1 MAARQRIP
9 RIRREYNQWVANQ
22 TLEDYALRFTAKAAR
37 RWSAA
42 SVANTALGAISFL
55 MLEAIGGTLTLRY
68 GFANVVPA
76 VLLVAVLIFATGM
89 PISYY
94 AARCGVDIDLLTR
107 GAGFGYFGSTLTS
120 LIYASFTFIF
130 FALEAVILAAT
141 LRAWLGLPEWIGY
154 IACVVAVIPLV
165 THGVTFIGRLHLV
178 TQPVWLALNLLPFAF
193 VLRADPGSVSQW
205 THFAGSD
212 GGAMTLPAVAAAG
225 SVIFSLVSQIGE
237 QVDFLRF
244 LPPREASRG
253 VVWWSALLAGGP
265 GWIVPGAL
273 KLLAGSFLACL
284 AVHAGIAGA
293 DAAQPAL
300 MYQVAFATVLPS
312 AAASLALASCLV
324 VVSQLKINVTNAY
337 AGSIAWSNFFS
348 RLTHSHPGRVV
359 WVVFNM
365 AIALMLME
373 LGVCRA
379 IEHTLVAYSCVAAA
393 WMGALVADL
402 VVNKPLGLS
411 PPGIEFKRSHL
422 YDVNPV
428 GVGAMLLGVALALA
442 AGLGAL
448 GDMARAAAPFL
459 GFSAAF
465 AAAPLIAWATGGRFY
480 LARKP
485 RAAWGRLASLT
496 CVVCENAFEPEDMA
510 SCPAYGGAI
519 CSLCCSL
526 DARCQDMCRPHARI
540 GAQLLAPLRRLL
552 PARLGRLA
560 GGPLPRFAGVLC
572 LLLAAISALL
582 LGVYAQT
589 ATAGAGGRAVV
600 ANALVQA
607 FVVLAVIAGVVA
619 WLLVLAQESRR
630 AAQAESHQQTGL
642 LLREIEAHTRTDA
655 KLQRA
660 KEVAEAANVAKS
672 RYVVGISHELRTP
685 LNAILGYAQLLERDP
700 SIPERR
706 RHSLRVIRRSG
717 EHLAGLIE
725 GLLDISK
732 IEAGRIDVHRDEVRL
747 GEFLEQIVSMFRLQ
761 AEEKGIGFVFTRPR
775 VLPER
780 VATDERRLRQVLI
793 NLLSN
798 ALKFTAAGQVR
809 LGLLYRN
816 EVAEFVVEDT
826 GIGIA
831 TGDHERIFEPFQ
843 RIEDPGAPTEGVGLG
858 LTLTRLLVQIMGGEI
873 TLDSAPGRGSRFRV
887 RLMLATVHASA
898 WAGTQAATGGATF
911 QQGPALRQGPGGQE
925 GLAFQES
932 PAGGYEGVRRDIVV
946 ADDDA
951 AHRGLLDALLVPLG
965 FTLRHAADGE
975 ACLRL
980 AQERRPDLFLID
992 IAMPGMDGWEL
1003 ARRLRAS
1010 AGPRVPIL
1018 VVSANAGELQQK
1030 AGADAVHDGVLTKP
1044 VSIDAIVERVGHLLG
1059 VTWRPVAPPDR
1070 TGVPAPGAPGSGTPG
1085 SGTPGSAALAPQPL
1099 EELRQLGAIGYV
1111 RGLHARL
1118 DLLERECPDA
1128 AAYVAHLRDLVSD
1141 FRMDEFMAALDA
1153 AILRAAPGL
1162 ADQHG
1167 GPGDARDVAGAGGAG
1182 PEPARQAGP
1191 A

>member
-9 RIRREYNQWVANQ
+9 RMRRDYNQWVANQ

-55 MLEAIGGTLTLRY
+55 MLEAIGGTLTLRH
-68 GFANVVPA
+68 GFANVAVA
-76 VLLVAVLIFATGM
+76 VLLVSLLIFATGV
-89 PISYY
+89 PISVH
-94 AARCGVDIDLLTR
+94 AARHGVDIDLLTR

-141 LRAWLGLPEWIGY
+141 LHAWLGLPEWIGY
-154 IACVVAVIPLV
+154 IVCAVVVVPLV

-178 TQPVWLALNLLPFAF
+178 TQPVWIALNVLPLAF
-193 VLRADPGSVSQW
+193 VLRANPGAVAEW

-212 GGAMTLPAVAAAG
+212 GGGLSARSVAAAG
-225 SVIFSLVSQIGE
+225 AVIFSLVAQIGE

-244 LPPREASRG
+244 LPPRESSRRA
-253 VVWWSALLAGGP
+253 VWWTALLAGGP

-284 AVHAGIAGA
+284 AVHAGVAWT

-300 MYQVAFATVLPS
+300 MYRVAFGYVLPS
-312 AAASLALASCLV
+312 AGASLALASCFV

-359 WVVFNM
+359 WVVFNV

-373 LGVCRA
+373 LGVYRA
-379 IEHTLVAYSCVAAA
+379 IEHTLVVYSSVAAA
-393 WMGALVADL
+393 WVGALVADL

-411 PPGIEFKRSHL
+411 PPGIEFKRAHL
-422 YDVNPV
+422 YDINPV
-428 GVGAMLLGVALALA
+428 GVGAMLGGVALALA
-442 AGLGAL
+442 AHLGAL
-448 GDMARAAAPFL
+448 GALAQAGAPFL
-459 GFSAAF
+459 GFAAAF
-465 AAAPLIAWATGGRFY
+465 AAAPLIAWGTGGRFY

-485 RAAWGRLASLT
+485 RAAWGRLSSLT

-519 CSLCCSL
+519 CSLCCAL

-540 GAQLLAPLRRLL
+540 GAQLLGPLRALL
-552 PARLGRLA
+552 PARMSGLTS
-560 GGPLPRFAGVLC
+560 GPLARFAGVLC
-572 LLLAAISALL
+572 LMLAALGLLL
-582 LGVYAQT
+582 LGVYAQ
-589 ATAGAGGRAVV
+589 AVTAGAGDRMVV
-600 ANALVQA
+600 AVALAQA
-607 FVVLAVIAGVVA
+607 FVVLAMIAAVVA

-630 AAQAESHQQTGL
+630 AAQAESFQQTGL

-725 GLLDISK
+725 GLLDISR
-732 IEAGRIDVHRDEVRL
+732 IEAGRIDVYRDEVRL

-761 AEEKGIGFVFTRPR
+761 AEEKGIGFVFTRPQ

-780 VATDERRLRQVLI
+780 VVTDERRLRQVLI

-826 GIGIA
+826 GVGIA
-831 TGDHERIFEPFQ
+831 DGDHERIFEPFQ

-887 RLMLATVHASA
+887 RLMLATVHGAA
-898 WAGTQAATGGATF
+898 LGTAAQDGA
-911 QQGPALRQGPGGQE
+911 PPERRVD
-925 GLAFQES
+925 
-932 PAGGYEGVRRDIVV
+932 GYEGPRRDIVV

-951 AHRGLLDALLVPLG
+951 AHRALLDALLVPLG

-980 AQERRPDLFLID
+980 AEARRPDLFMID
-992 IAMPGMDGWEL
+992 IAMPGMSGWAL
-1003 ARRLRAS
+1003 ARRLRALP
-1010 AGPRVPIL
+1010 GPRAPIL
-1018 VVSANAGELQQK
+1018 VVSANAGDLRQQ
-1030 AGADAVHDGVLTKP
+1030 AGVDADHDGILTKP
-1044 VSIDAIVERVGHLLG
+1044 VSLDAVLERIGQLVG
-1059 VTWRPVAPPDR
+1059 VTWRSVAAADQA
-1070 TGVPAPGAPGSGTPG
+1070 PAPS
-1085 SGTPGSAALAPQPL
+1085 SAALTPGQL
-1099 EELRQLGAIGYV
+1099 DELRQLGAIGYV
-1111 RGLHARL
+1111 RGIHARL
-1118 DLLERECPDA
+1118 DLLEAQSPDA
-1128 AAYVAHLRDLVSD
+1128 AAYVGRLRMLVSE
-1141 FRMDEFMAALDA
+1141 FRMDEFMGALGV
-1153 AILRAAPGL
+1153 P
-1162 ADQHG
+1162 
-1167 GPGDARDVAGAGGAG
+1167 GGA
-1182 PEPARQAGP
+1182 PA
-1191 A
+1191 

>member
-1 MAARQRIP
+1 MASRQRIP
-9 RIRREYNQWVANQ
+9 RIRRDYNQWVANQ
-22 TLEDYALRFTAKAAR
+22 TLEDYALRFTAKSAR

-76 VLLVAVLIFATGM
+76 VLLVAVLIFATGV
-89 PISYY
+89 PISYH
-94 AARCGVDIDLLTR
+94 AARHGVDIDLLTR
-107 GAGFGYFGSTLTS
+107 GAGFGYFGSTLAS
-120 LIYASFTFIF
+120 LIYATFTFTF

-141 LRAWLGLPEWIGY
+141 LHAWLGLPEWIGCVV
-154 IACVVAVIPLV
+154 CVVAVIPLV

-178 TQPVWLALNLLPFAF
+178 TQPVWIALNVLPFAF
-193 VLRADPGSVSQW
+193 VLRANPGAVSEW

-212 GGAMTLPAVAAAG
+212 GGGLSLSSVAAAG
-225 SVIFSLVSQIGE
+225 AVMLSLVSQIGE

-244 LPPREASRG
+244 LPPRETSRG

-265 GWIVPGAL
+265 GWIVPGTL

-284 AVHAGIAGA
+284 ATHAGIAGA
-293 DAAQPAL
+293 EAAQPAL
-300 MYQVAFATVLPS
+300 MYRVAFATVLPS
-312 AAASLALASCLV
+312 ATASLALASCLV
-324 VVSQLKINVTNAY
+324 VVSQVKINVTNAY

-359 WVVFNM
+359 WVVFNG

-373 LGVCRA
+373 FGVYRA
-379 IEHTLVAYSCVAAA
+379 IEHTLVAYSSVAAA
-393 WMGALVADL
+393 WIGALVADL

-411 PPGIEFKRSHL
+411 PPGIEFKRAHL

-428 GVGAMLLGVALALA
+428 GVGAMLGGVALALA

-448 GDMARAAAPFL
+448 GELARAGAPFL
-459 GFSAAF
+459 GFAAAF

-480 LARKP
+480 LARRP
-485 RAAWGRLASLT
+485 RRAWGRLSSLA

-540 GAQLLAPLRRLL
+540 GAQTLGALRRLL
-552 PARLGRLA
+552 PARAAGLA
-560 GGPLPRFAGVLC
+560 APPAAPLAALLAKGPLGRFAGVMC

-589 ATAGAGGRAVV
+589 AAVGEEGRAAVAGALA
-600 ANALVQA
+600 QA

-619 WLLVLAQESRR
+619 WLLVLAQESRQ

-672 RYVVGISHELRTP
+672 RYVVGLSHELRTP

-725 GLLDISK
+725 GLLDISR

-761 AEEKGIGFVFTRPR
+761 AEAKGIGFVFTRPQSLPGR
-775 VLPER
+775 V
-780 VATDERRLRQVLI
+780 VADERRLRQVLI

-831 TGDHERIFEPFQ
+831 TDDHARIFEPFQ
-843 RIEDPGAPTEGVGLG
+843 RIEDPGMATEGVGLG

-873 TLDSAPGRGSRFRV
+873 TLDSAPERGSRFRV
-887 RLMLATVHASA
+887 RLMLATVHAAA
-898 WAGTQAATGGATF
+898 WGAMAGAAMAGSVGAGGGAA
-911 QQGPALRQGPGGQE
+911 GDVAAGGIAAGGAAGSGALQE
-925 GLAFQES
+925 RRVD
-932 PAGGYEGVRRDIVV
+932 GYEGRRRDIVV

-951 AHRGLLDALLVPLG
+951 AHRELLDALLVPLG
-965 FTLRHAADGE
+965 FALRHAADGE

-980 AQERRPDLFLID
+980 AEARMPDLFLID
-992 IAMPGMDGWEL
+992 IAMPGMGGWEL
-1003 ARRLRAS
+1003 ARRLRA
-1010 AGPRVPIL
+1010 APGPRAPIL
-1018 VVSANAGELQQK
+1018 VVSANAGELRQQ
-1030 AGADAVHDGVLTKP
+1030 AGAEGGHDAILTKP
-1044 VSIDAIVERVGHLLG
+1044 VSLDALLDRIGRMLG
-1059 VTWRPVAPPDR
+1059 VTWRLAAAPHQAPS
-1070 TGVPAPGAPGSGTPG
+1070 PGA
-1085 SGTPGSAALAPQPL
+1085 AALTPRQL
-1099 EELRQLGAIGYV
+1099 DELRQLAAIGYV
-1111 RGLHARL
+1111 RGIHARL
-1118 DLLERECPDA
+1118 GLLEQESPDA
-1128 AAYVAHLRDLVSD
+1128 AACVAHLRVLVSE
-1141 FRMDEFMAALDA
+1141 FRMDEFMATLDA
-1153 AILRAAPGL
+1153 A
-1162 ADQHG
+1162 G
-1167 GPGDARDVAGAGGAG
+1167 GPS
-1182 PEPARQAGP
+1182 PATDLWSER
-1191 A
+1191 

>member
-1 MAARQRIP
+1 MASRQRIP
-9 RIRREYNQWVANQ
+9 RIRRDYNQWVANQ
-22 TLEDYALRFTAKAAR
+22 TLEDYALRFTAKSAR

-76 VLLVAVLIFATGM
+76 VLLVAVLIFATGV

-94 AARCGVDIDLLTR
+94 AARYGVDIDLLTR
-107 GAGFGYFGSTLTS
+107 GAGFGYFGSTLAS
-120 LIYASFTFIF
+120 LIYATFTFTF

-141 LRAWLGLPEWIGY
+141 LHAWLGLEEWIGY
-154 IACVVAVIPLV
+154 IVCAVVVIPLV

-178 TQPVWLALNLLPFAF
+178 TQPVWIALNVLPFAF
-193 VLRADPGSVSQW
+193 VLRADPGAVSEW

-212 GGAMTLPAVAAAG
+212 GGGLALPSVAAA
-225 SVIFSLVSQIGE
+225 SAVMLSLVSQIGE

-244 LPPREASRG
+244 LPPRESSRG

-284 AVHAGIAGA
+284 ATRAGIAGP

-300 MYQVAFATVLPS
+300 MYQVAFATMLPS
-312 AAASLALASCLV
+312 ATASLALASCLV
-324 VVSQLKINVTNAY
+324 VVSQIKINVTNAY

-348 RLTHSHPGRVV
+348 RLTRSHPGRVV
-359 WVVFNM
+359 WVVFNV

-373 LGVCRA
+373 FGVYRA
-379 IEHTLVAYSCVAAA
+379 LEHTLVAYSSVAAA
-393 WMGALVADL
+393 WIGALVADL

-411 PPGIEFKRSHL
+411 PPGIEFKRAHL

-428 GVGAMLLGVALALA
+428 GVGAMLGGVALALA

-448 GDMARAAAPFL
+448 GELARAGAPFL
-459 GFSAAF
+459 GFAAAF
-465 AAAPLIAWATGGRFY
+465 VSAPLIAWATGGRFY
-480 LARKP
+480 LARRP
-485 RAAWGRLASLT
+485 RRTWKRLASLT

-552 PARLGRLA
+552 PARAAAITAPLA
-560 GGPLPRFAGVLC
+560 RSPVGRFAGVMC
-572 LLLAAISALL
+572 LLLAAISVLL

-589 ATAGAGGRAVV
+589 VTVGAEGRTAV
-600 ANALVQA
+600 ASALVQA
-607 FVVLAVIAGVVA
+607 FVVLAMIAGVVA

-672 RYVVGISHELRTP
+672 RYVTGLSHELRTP

-725 GLLDISK
+725 GLLDISR

-761 AEEKGIGFVFTRPR
+761 AEAKGIGFVFTRPHA
-775 VLPER
+775 LPER
-780 VATDERRLRQVLI
+780 VVTDERRLRQVLI

-826 GIGIA
+826 GVGIA
-831 TGDHERIFEPFQ
+831 TDDHERVFEPFQ

-887 RLMLATVHASA
+887 RLMLATVHAT
-898 WAGTQAATGGATF
+898 AGNATGGAT
-911 QQGPALRQGPGGQE
+911 PQE
-925 GLAFQES
+925 RRV
-932 PAGGYEGVRRDIVV
+932 GGYEGRRRDIVV

-951 AHRGLLDALLVPLG
+951 AHRALLDALLDALLVPLG
-965 FTLRHAADGE
+965 FALRHAADGE

-980 AQERRPDLFLID
+980 AEARTPDLFLID
-992 IAMPGMDGWEL
+992 IAMPGMGGWEL
-1003 ARRLRAS
+1003 ARRLRARP
-1010 AGPRVPIL
+1010 GPRVPIL
-1018 VVSANAGELQQK
+1018 VVSANAGELRQQPGVD
-1030 AGADAVHDGVLTKP
+1030 AGHDGILTKP
-1044 VSIDAIVERVGHLLG
+1044 VSLDALLDRIGQSLG
-1059 VTWRPVAPPDR
+1059 VTWCPVAPTR
-1070 TGVPAPGAPGSGTPG
+1070 QAPAP
-1085 SGTPGSAALAPQPL
+1085 SAAALTPRQL
-1099 EELRQLGAIGYV
+1099 DELRQLAAIGYV
-1111 RGLHARL
+1111 RGIHARL
-1118 DLLERECPDA
+1118 DLLEQESPDA
-1128 AAYVAHLRDLVSD
+1128 VAYVAHLRVLVSE
-1141 FRMDEFMAALDA
+1141 FRMDEFMGALDA
-1153 AILRAAPGL
+1153 AA
-1162 ADQHG
+1162 
-1167 GPGDARDVAGAGGAG
+1167 
-1182 PEPARQAGP
+1182 PARHDATSLRSER
-1191 A
+1191 

>member
-9 RIRREYNQWVANQ
+9 RIRRDYNQWVANQ
-22 TLEDYALRFTAKAAR
+22 TLEDYALRFTAKTAR

-68 GFANVVPA
+68 GFANVLPA
-76 VLLVAVLIFATGM
+76 VLLVSCLIFATGV
-89 PISYY
+89 PISYH
-94 AARCGVDIDLLTR
+94 AARHGVDIDLLTR

-141 LRAWLGLPEWIGY
+141 LHAWLGLPEWFGY
-154 IACVVAVIPLV
+154 IVCVVVVIPLV

-178 TQPVWLALNLLPFAF
+178 TQPVWVALNVLPFVF
-193 VLRADPGSVSQW
+193 VLRANPGAVSEW
-205 THFAGSD
+205 THFAGST
-212 GGAMTLPAVAAAG
+212 GGGLALPSVAAAG
-225 SVIFSLVSQIGE
+225 AVIFSLVSQIGE

-244 LPPREASRG
+244 LPPRESSRG

-300 MYQVAFATVLPS
+300 MYRVAFGYVLPS
-312 AAASLALASCLV
+312 AAASLALASCFV

-359 WVVFNM
+359 WVVFNV

-373 LGVCRA
+373 LGVYRA
-379 IEHTLVAYSCVAAA
+379 IEHTLVVYSSVAAA
-393 WMGALVADL
+393 WVGALVADL

-411 PPGIEFKRSHL
+411 PPGIEFKRAHL

-428 GVGAMLLGVALALA
+428 GVGAMLLGVMLALGA
-442 AGLGAL
+442 YLGGLGGLAQA
-448 GDMARAAAPFL
+448 GAPFL
-459 GFSAAF
+459 GFATAF
-465 AAAPLIAWATGGRFY
+465 ATAPVIAWATRGRYY

-485 RAAWGRLASLT
+485 RAAWGRLSSLT

-540 GAQLLAPLRRLL
+540 GAQLLGPLRRLL
-552 PARLGRLA
+552 PARMSRLTS
-560 GGPLPRFAGVLC
+560 GPLGRFAGVLC
-572 LLLAAISALL
+572 LLLVAISMLL

-589 ATAGAGGRAVV
+589 VTAGAGDRTVV
-600 ANALVQA
+600 ATALAQA
-607 FVVLAVIAGVVA
+607 FVVLAMIAGVVA

-732 IEAGRIDVHRDEVRL
+732 IEAGRIDVYRDEVRL

-761 AEEKGIGFVFTRPR
+761 AEAKGIGFVFTRPQ

-780 VATDERRLRQVLI
+780 VVTDERRLRQVLI

-831 TGDHERIFEPFQ
+831 TDDHERIFEPFQ

-887 RLMLATVHASA
+887 RLMLATVHTAA
-898 WAGTQAATGGATF
+898 RGATGCAT
-911 QQGPALRQGPGGQE
+911 PQE
-925 GLAFQES
+925 RRV
-932 PAGGYEGVRRDIVV
+932 GGYEGRRRDIVV

-965 FTLRHAADGE
+965 FALRHAADGE

-980 AQERRPDLFLID
+980 AEARMPDLFLID
-992 IAMPGMDGWEL
+992 IAMPGMSGWEL
-1003 ARRLRAS
+1003 ARRLRARP
-1010 AGPRVPIL
+1010 GPRVPIL
-1018 VVSANAGELQQK
+1018 VVSANAGELRQQ
-1030 AGADAVHDGVLTKP
+1030 AGADTDHDGILTKP
-1044 VSIDAIVERVGHLLG
+1044 VSLDAILDRIEQVLG
-1059 VTWRPVAPPDR
+1059 VTWCSVAPPDR
-1070 TGVPAPGAPGSGTPG
+1070 TPAPS
-1085 SGTPGSAALAPQPL
+1085 SAALTPRQL
-1099 EELRQLGAIGYV
+1099 DELRQLGAIGYV
-1111 RGLHARL
+1111 RGIHARL
-1118 DLLERECPDA
+1118 DLLEQGSPDA
-1128 AAYVAHLRDLVSD
+1128 AAYVAHLRVLVSE
-1141 FRMDEFMAALDA
+1141 FRMDEFMTALDA
-1153 AILRAAPGL
+1153 ATLCATPERADPPGEP
-1162 ADQHG
+1162 AG
-1167 GPGDARDVAGAGGAG
+1167 ARDVPGGAVG
-1182 PEPARQAGP
+1182 ETGSAPVQQGRPA
-1191 A
+1191 